1 MKRSLILLTGL
12 SLLLSACSKLT
23 ADNYAK
29 IKTGMSSQEVQ
40 TLIGRPDRCDDLVGL
55 KTCVWGD
62 DSRNISINFVADRVV
77 LSSAHNIR

>member
-1 MKRSLILLTGL
+1 MKK
-12 SLLLSACSKLT
+12 SLLLLSGLSILLAGCSKLT
-23 ADNYAK
+23 ADNYTK

-62 DSRNISINFVADRVV
+62 DKRNISINFVADRVV
-77 LSSAHNIR
+77 LTSAHNIR

>member
-1 MKRSLILLTGL
+1 MKTPLLALAGL
-12 SLLLSACSKLT
+12 ALCLSACSKLT
-23 ADNYAK
+23 ADNYTK

-62 DSRNISINFVADRVV
+62 DKRNISINFVADRVV